1 MGRIVRA
8 PERRNAVPVGAAT
21 VLLTAALTGCTGPAA
36 GNDPA
41 PAKVGPPVRSVTVL
55 DDPDPATLSAAVSRH
70 LFASAPAVIVAAAS
84 DPQGLHRAA
93 DLAEQR
99 RVPMLVAG
107 GAAGTGRAGGAPTG
121 APSATTSP
129 AGTASDGGTA
139 ALGAELRRLHPQN
152 VLTVDA
158 AAQRAVR
165 AALGSASDTTS
176 VRTDPAEVPTTR
188 PARGLPGVTV
198 LVHAGGDAATRA
210 GATAATATATAAGA
224 TVVPVHGDDPRADR
238 TAIAALAH
246 RDPAAVLAAG
256 TGFGPADRLGA
267 RLAVAVAGRQ
277 LPGGGQVM
285 FPGRRLVALYGH
297 PGTAVLGAL
306 GAQDLPGSIARAKQ
320 VAKPYRTGGVPV
332 VPTFEIIAT
341 TAQAS
346 PGPDGRY
353 SAASSVASLRP
364 WVRAAGAAGMYVVLD
379 LQPGRADLLDQ
390 AKRYRSLLALPYVGL
405 ALDPE
410 WKLAAGQ
417 KPLEQI
423 GTVDAS
429 EINRVSDWLSALTA
443 AHRLPQKLLVLHQ
456 FQLSMIGHEDRLDL
470 GHDNL
475 SLLIHMDGQGS
486 PSLKDETWS
495 GVVGARP
502 DGVALGWKNFYTKD
516 HPMLTPAQ
524 TLAQRPRPDMISY
537 Q

>member
-1 MGRIVRA
+1 ML
-8 PERRNAVPVGAAT
+8 VGAAA
-21 VLLTAALTGCTGPAA
+21 LLTGTLAGCTGPAA
-36 GNDPA
+36 GNDPT
-41 PAKVGPPVRSVTVL
+41 PAEVATPVRSVTVL
-55 DDPDPATLSAAVSRH
+55 DDPSPTELSVAVSRH
-70 LFASAPAVIVAAAS
+70 LFAATPAVIVAAAT
-84 DPQGLHRAA
+84 DPRGLHQAA
-93 DLAEQR
+93 TLAAQR
-99 RVPMLVAG
+99 HVPMLVAG
-107 GAAGTGRAGGAPTG
+107 TAAGTGRAGGAPSG
-121 APSATTSP
+121 SPSAADSP
-129 AGTASDGGTA
+129 PATGGAATHASTA

-152 VLTVDA
+152 VLTVDP

-165 AALGSASDTTS
+165 SALGSASGATA
-176 VRTDPAEVPTTR
+176 VRTDPAAVPTTR

-198 LVHAGGDAATRA
+198 LVHAGGDQATRA
-210 GATAATATATAAGA
+210 GAAAATATARAAGA
-224 TVVPVHGDDPRADR
+224 RVVPVHGDDPRADPA
-238 TAIAALAH
+238 AIDALAH

-256 TGFGPADRLGA
+256 TGFGPADRLTE

-297 PGTAVLGAL
+297 PGTPVLGAL
-306 GAQDLPGSIARAKQ
+306 GAQDLAASIARAKR
-320 VAKPYRTGGVPV
+320 VAQPYRTGGVPV

-353 SAASSVASLRP
+353 SAVSSVASLRP

-417 KPLEQI
+417 RPLEQI

-429 EINRVSDWLSALTA
+429 EINRVSGWLSGLTA
-443 AHRLPQKLLVLHQ
+443 THRLPQKLLVLHQ
-456 FQLSMIGHEDRLDL
+456 FQLSMIGHEDRLDT

-486 PSLKDETWS
+486 PDLKDETWS

-502 DGVALGWKNFYTKD
+502 DGVALGWKNFCTKD
-516 HPMLTPAQ
+516 HPMLSPGQ
-524 TLAQRPRPDMISY
+524 TLAKQPRPDMISY

>member
-1 MGRIVRA
+1 
-8 PERRNAVPVGAAT
+8 
-21 VLLTAALTGCTGPAA
+21 
-36 GNDPA
+36 
-41 PAKVGPPVRSVTVL
+41 
-55 DDPDPATLSAAVSRH
+55 
-70 LFASAPAVIVAAAS
+70 
-84 DPQGLHRAA
+84 
-93 DLAEQR
+93 
-99 RVPMLVAG
+99 
-107 GAAGTGRAGGAPTG
+107 
-121 APSATTSP
+121 
-129 AGTASDGGTA
+129 
-139 ALGAELRRLHPQN
+139 
-152 VLTVDA
+152 
-158 AAQRAVR
+158 VR
-165 AALGSASDTTS
+165 AALGSGSDTAS
-176 VRTDPAEVPTTR
+176 VRTDPADLPTTR
-188 PARGLPGVTV
+188 PPRGLPGVTV

-238 TAIAALAH
+238 TAITALAH

-267 RLAVAVAGRQ
+267 RLNVAVAGRQ

-306 GAQDLPGSIARAKQ
+306 GAQDLSASIARAKQ
-320 VAKPYRTGGVPV
+320 VAEPYRTGGVPV

-353 SAASSVASLRP
+353 SAVSSVASLRP

-390 AKRYRSLLALPYVGL
+390 AERYRSLLALPYVGL

-443 AHRLPQKLLVLHQ
+443 THRLPQKLLVLHQ
-456 FQLSMIGHEDRLDL
+456 FQLSMIGHEDRLDT

-475 SLLIHMDGQGS
+475 SMLIHMDGQGS

-524 TLAQRPRPDMISY
+524 TLAKRPCPDMISY

>member
-1 MGRIVRA
+1 
-8 PERRNAVPVGAAT
+8 VPVGAAAI
-21 VLLTAALTGCTGPAA
+21 LLTTALTGCTGPAA

-41 PAKVGPPVRSVTVL
+41 PAKVGSPVRSVTVL
-55 DDPDPATLSAAVSRH
+55 DDPNPAVLSAAVSRH
-70 LFASAPAVIVAAAS
+70 LFASAPAVVVAAAA
-84 DPQGLHRAA
+84 DPHGLSRAA
-93 DLAEQR
+93 TLAEQR
-99 RVPMLVAG
+99 RMPMLVAG
-107 GAAGTGRAGGAPTG
+107 TAPTGSHPAAGT
-121 APSATTSP
+121 PSATASP
-129 AGTASDGGTA
+129 DAGAATGGIA
-139 ALGAELRRLHPQN
+139 ALGAELRRLRPQN

-158 AAQRAVR
+158 AAPRAVR
-165 AALGSASDTTS
+165 AALGSASDTTA
-176 VRTDPAEVPTTR
+176 VRTDPADVPTTR
-188 PARGLPGVTV
+188 PAHGLPGVTV

-224 TVVPVHGDDPRADR
+224 RVVPIHGNDPRADR

-246 RDPAAVLAAG
+246 RNPAAVLAAG
-256 TGFGPADRLGA
+256 TDFGPADRLGA
-267 RLAVAVAGRQ
+267 RLAVAVTGRQ

-297 PGTAVLGAL
+297 PGTPVLGAL
-306 GAQDLPGSIARAKQ
+306 GAQDLAASIARAKR
-320 VAKPYRTGGVPV
+320 VAKPYRAGGVPV

-364 WVRAAGAAGMYVVLD
+364 WVRAAGDAGMYVVLD

-456 FQLSMIGHEDRLDL
+456 FQLSMIGHEDRLDT

-524 TLAQRPRPDMISY
+524 TLAKRPTPDMISY